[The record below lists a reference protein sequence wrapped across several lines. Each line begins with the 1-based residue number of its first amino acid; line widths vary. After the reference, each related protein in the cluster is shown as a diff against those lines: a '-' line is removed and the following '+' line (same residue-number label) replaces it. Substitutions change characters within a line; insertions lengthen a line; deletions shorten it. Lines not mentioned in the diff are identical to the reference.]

1 MLLSFVEIF
10 NLVVVS
16 LVVGYIF
23 SGMFKNE
30 KLSFNNFDWKDF
42 RFAVL
47 IASPGIIFHELAH
60 KFVAIGFGLNAVFEI
75 SPFGLVLGV
84 VLKLVGSPLILL
96 APGYVLI
103 SSLANP
109 LAMFL
114 TAFAGPLTNLLFWL
128 GSKYYLNSSKTFSR
142 KMVMNLFIFSE
153 INKWLFLFNMI
164 PIPPLD
170 GYKVFL
176 GLYNLIFN
184 F

>member
-60 KFVAIGFGLNAVFEI
+60 KFVAISFGLNAVFEI

-84 VLKLVGSPLILL
+84 VL
-96 APGYVLI
+96 
-103 SSLANP
+103 N
-109 LAMFL
+109 
-114 TAFAGPLTNLLFWL
+114 
-128 GSKYYLNSSKTFSR
+128 
-142 KMVMNLFIFSE
+142 
-153 INKWLFLFNMI
+153 
-164 PIPPLD
+164 
-170 GYKVFL
+170 
-176 GLYNLIFN
+176 
-184 F
+184 